1 MRVTEM
7 LRRDCDHIW
16 DRIMEHPFVLKL
28 YDGTLPEENFRYY
41 ILQDYNYLIGL
52 MRCMCVI
59 ASKSDAKLMQKTLAL
74 AQSEATTEL
83 ENYQKMLSAMGL
95 SIEDAISAEP
105 APTNVAYMNFLLSAA
120 YTKSPIEGLTAL
132 LPCFW
137 SYVEI
142 AERNKERLK
151 NNKNEVYRAWAS
163 VYLDD
168 GAKKLVEDLRAPV
181 DSIESYSDAK
191 EIFTTA
197 SRYEY
202 MFWDMAYNLERWM
215 L

>member
-1 MRVTEM
+1 MRVTE
-7 LRRDCDHIW
+7 LFRRDCDHIW
-16 DRIMEHPFVLKL
+16 DRIMEHPFIIKL

-41 ILQDYNYLIGL
+41 VLQDYNYLMGL

-59 ASKSDAKLMQKTLAL
+59 ASKSDPKLMQKTLAL

-83 ENYQKMLSAMGL
+83 ENYQKVLSAIGL
-95 SIEDAISAEP
+95 SLDDAMSAEP
-105 APTNVAYMNFLLSAA
+105 APTNVAYMNFLLSTA

-137 SYVEI
+137 SYAEI

-168 GAKKLVEDLRAPV
+168 STKKLVEDIRALV

-202 MFWDMAYNLERWM
+202 MFWDMAYNLERWI

>member
-7 LRRDCDHIW
+7 LRRDCAHIW
-16 DRIMEHPFVLKL
+16 DRIVEHPFVIKL

-41 ILQDYNYLIGL
+41 VLQDYNYLIGL

-59 ASKSDAKLMQKTLAL
+59 ASKSDAELMQKTLAL

-83 ENYQKMLSAMGL
+83 ENYQKVLSAIGL
-95 SIEDAISAEP
+95 SMEDAIKAEP
-105 APTNVAYMNFLLSAA
+105 APTNVAYMNFLLSTA
-120 YTKSPIEGLTAL
+120 YTKSSVEGLTAL

-137 SYVEI
+137 SYAEI
-142 AERNKERLK
+142 ADRNKERLK

-163 VYLDD
+163 VYFADST
-168 GAKKLVEDLRAPV
+168 KKLVEDLRTLV
-181 DSIESYSDAK
+181 DSIDYNSARG
-191 EIFTTA
+191 IFFTA

-202 MFWDMAYNLERWM
+202 MFWDMAYNLERWVV
-215 L
+215 